1 MKEQSF
7 HLFFLNYSDQLPRSF
22 VHLSTRL
29 AANGIQLVPVA
40 PADLVALA
48 RPHKQFVMSLIPD
61 MTTHAR
67 HQAFRKQ
74 YLDFALKNKKFR
86 LFEISTFA
94 ESEELT
100 MLRRLECYDYLK
112 LPMPI
117 DYLVRKL
124 SLAIMS
130 EDFDTKAWPG
140 GRRAKLPTA

>member
-7 HLFFLNYSDQLPRSF
+7 HIFFLNYNDQLPRAF
-22 VHLSTRL
+22 VHRSTHL
-29 AANGIQLVPVA
+29 AANGIQLVPVS

-94 ESEELT
+94 ESEELDRKST
-100 MLRRLECYDYLK
+100 RLNSSHVKCSY
-112 LPMPI
+112 
-117 DYLVRKL
+117 
-124 SLAIMS
+124 
-130 EDFDTKAWPG
+130 
-140 GRRAKLPTA
+140 